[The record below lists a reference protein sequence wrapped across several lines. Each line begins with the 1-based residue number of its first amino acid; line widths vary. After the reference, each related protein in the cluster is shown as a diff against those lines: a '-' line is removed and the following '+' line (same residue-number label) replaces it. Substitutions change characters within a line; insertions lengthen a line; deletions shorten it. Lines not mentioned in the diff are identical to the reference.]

1 MSMKRFRVA
10 ENSMVPALTPGDE
23 VVAVDSRPA
32 KIGELVVLEHPD
44 RPDFWLIKRRVEPPH
59 QIAAADAWVLSDNQ
73 SATRADSRSF
83 GSIDESSLLP
93 VIDTL
98 NSATFAEACRLLADE
113 DPSLAQ
119 ALATHGV
126 PPFWTRPP
134 GFACLTLLILEQQVS
149 LESGAAMYRR
159 LLQATDE
166 VTPESIAGFG
176 PQRLRGLGIT
186 RQKTEY
192 LIELAAAVLDGSFDV
207 DTLGELSVDDARV
220 ALLGQKGIGPWT
232 ADAYLLSAL
241 GHIDIF
247 PVGDRALQVGTAEL
261 AGMAQPPTPDELEK
275 LTEPW
280 KPVRAAAARLIW
292 HAYLK
297 ARGRAEP
304 GDVLLRTDPTDVR
317 RVKEP

>member
-1 MSMKRFRVA
+1 M
-10 ENSMVPALTPGDE
+10 
-23 VVAVDSRPA
+23 AV
-32 KIGELVVLEHPD
+32 L
-44 RPDFWLIKRRVEPPH
+44 
-59 QIAAADAWVLSDNQ
+59 
-73 SATRADSRSF
+73 
-83 GSIDESSLLP
+83 
-93 VIDTL
+93 
-98 NSATFAEACRLLADE
+98 SATFAEACRLLADE

-126 PPFWTRPP
+126 PPFWERPP

-159 LLQATDE
+159 LSQVTGA
-166 VTPESIAGFG
+166 VTPDSVARVGVG
-176 PQRLRGLGIT
+176 GLRSLGVT
-186 RQKTEY
+186 RQKAGY
-192 LIELAAAVLDGSFDV
+192 LTELATSVLDGSFDLQAL
-207 DTLGELSVDDARV
+207 DNMTAEEAR
-220 ALLGQKGIGPWT
+220 ASLLGQKGIGPWT

-261 AGMAQPPTPDELEK
+261 AGMDQPPTPDELEK
-275 LTEPW
+275 LSEPW

-297 ARGRAEP
+297 TRSRAEP
-304 GDVLLRTDPTDVR
+304 GDLLLRADPTDVR